1 MDEENIEEEQNDEDD
16 DDEDDDSLKLS
27 WQMLDWARKLFEAA
41 TDQEVSY
48 LFPGSMIIDLSI
60 HVNTNRLSLSSIE
73 YISNPRQWMVVFR
86 INGNLKS
93 ANFLTTNK
101 E

>member
-48 LFPGSMIIDLSI
+48 LFPGS
-60 HVNTNRLSLSSIE
+60 
-73 YISNPRQWMVVFR
+73 Q
-86 INGNLKS
+86 
-93 ANFLTTNK
+93 
-101 E
+101 